1 MDAAAEG
8 REGGVPGAG
17 GLRRGRAVVSVV
29 QEGLIRSAPR
39 VI

>member
-1 MDAAAEG
+1 MRLQRAGKAASRAPAVSAEG
-8 REGGVPGAG
+8 Q
-17 GLRRGRAVVSVV
+17 LVVSVV